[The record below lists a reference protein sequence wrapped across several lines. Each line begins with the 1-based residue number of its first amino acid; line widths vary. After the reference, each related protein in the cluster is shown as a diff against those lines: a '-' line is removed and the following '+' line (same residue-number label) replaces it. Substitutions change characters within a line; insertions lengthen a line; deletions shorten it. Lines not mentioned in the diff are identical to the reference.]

1 MNTNIRTIHTGL
13 YGAYAKEI
21 IDAVSGQL
29 SDGKYENTP
38 GYDKYW
44 TNFHVRQADDGE
56 IVFDV
61 NADSHCTYCSKWLVN
76 PFIDMTDMQFKAWYA
91 RKLKAVI
98 QDEGRDENWAKG
110 WWNRTSHYAS
120 CYLNYKLDV
129 TVADVYYVY
138 ESLLER
144 DVKAYK
150 YEAATIA
157 RVAGVKKT
165 DEEASKAKS
174 LREAKELIYAKY
186 AQLIKDATAHRD
198 EELAKVTKELFD
210 KCRATV
216 EKLQLDQKAEIASLE
231 QATA

>member
-1 MNTNIRTIHTGL
+1 MNTRTIHTGL

-21 IDAVSGQL
+21 LDAVSGQL

-61 NADSHCTYCSKWLVN
+61 NVDSHSTYCSKWLVN
-76 PFIDMTDMQFKAWYA
+76 PFIAMTDMQFKAWYA

-98 QDEGRDENWAKG
+98 QDEGRDRNWAKG
-110 WWNRTSHYAS
+110 WWNRTSHYES
-120 CYLNYKLDV
+120 CYLNDKLDV
-129 TVADVYYVY
+129 TVADIYYVY

-174 LREAKELIYAKY
+174 LREAKELVRAKY
-186 AQLIKDATAHRD
+186 AQLYKDNCTKRD
-198 EELAKVTKELFD
+198 EEIAKAIDEIKTKYYNMTTQLRRDE
-210 KCRATV
+210 
-216 EKLQLDQKAEIASLE
+216 EKEIALLE
-231 QATA
+231 QAIA